1 MSGGGTH
8 QYVKAVGQRHI
19 AAVRRKS
26 YIGIVTGSNL
36 DKRMSDPLARI
47 TTRAAYGASQLPRIA
62 WYVGHSLAVRWL
74 SKTAQR
80 RDGKKAQLRAHTKL
94 PVPDRGR
101 LYADMAILLQQDL
114 TNIEAGLYPLPAD
127 HDGSLLTLLHRSRLF
142 FEDLPEIHRRR
153 DRNAHREVLSKGTR
167 GKRPRYYLQNF
178 HFQSGGWMTDDSAR
192 RYDTQVEVLFNGT
205 ANATRRQAL
214 PQLHEVFA
222 GRDQRKLRLL
232 DIGCG
237 TGRFLDFLKQAWPR
251 LPALGLDMSEPYV
264 RYAKRHLKRWSRL
277 SFTVGNAES
286 LPVPDESQD
295 AVTSIFLFHELPPKV
310 RRIVFR
316 ECARVL
322 KPGGR
327 LVLVDSLQRGD
338 QPDYEGLLELFP
350 QNYHEPYYRS
360 YTNEDFSALASV
372 CGLTY
377 VRGVKAFVSKVM
389 VFDKPAVA

>member
-1 MSGGGTH
+1 MSNPIS
-8 QYVKAVGQRHI
+8 RLI
-19 AAVRRKS
+19 
-26 YIGIVTGSNL
+26 
-36 DKRMSDPLARI
+36 
-47 TTRAAYGASQLPRIA
+47 TRAAYGATQLPRVV
-62 WYVGHSLAVRWL
+62 WYVGHSLAVGRL
-74 SKTAQR
+74 SESARR
-80 RDGKKAQLRAHTKL
+80 RDGQKARARAHTDL

-101 LYADMAILLQQDL
+101 LYADMAMLLQQDL
-114 TNIEAGLYPLPAD
+114 ANVEAGYYPLPAD
-127 HDGSLLTLLHRSRLF
+127 HDGSLMTLLHRSRLF
-142 FEDLPEIHRRR
+142 FDDLPAIHRRR
-153 DRNAHREVLSKGTR
+153 SRGTHNDVLSGETR

-178 HFQSGGWMTDDSAR
+178 HFQSGGWMTEDSAS

-237 TGRFLDFLKQAWPR
+237 TGRFLDFLKQGWPR
-251 LPALGLDMSEPYV
+251 LPALGLDLSEPYV
-264 RYAKRHLKRWSRL
+264 RYAKRHLKRWSRIAL
-277 SFTVGNAES
+277 AVGNAES

-295 AVTSIFLFHELPPKV
+295 AVTSIFVFHELPPKV
-310 RRIVFR
+310 RRVVFR

-360 YTNEDFSALASV
+360 YIEEDFGALASG
-372 CGLTY
+372 CGLTHT
-377 VRGVKAFVSKVM
+377 RDVKAFVSKVM
-389 VFDKPAVA
+389 VFDKPAVRSCTR